1 METLVYIA
9 NVLYL
14 ASYFVQDMLRL
25 RVLTVFAAACLIGYF
40 YLQPAPMMT
49 VVYWNLFFVA
59 LNIVQIGRIVA
70 TGRTGRGAVAEV
82 IEAAGREPDPPACA
96 GRRQANRAS
105 RYIHKIFRFS
115 PSVGR
120 RTALF

>member
-25 RVLTVFAAACLIGYF
+25 RILTVFAAACLIGYF
-40 YLQPAPMMT
+40 YLQPQPMMT

-59 LNIVQIGRIVA
+59 LNVFQIGRIVA
-70 TGRTGRGAVAEV
+70 TRRWGRDPFTGGGLRQR
-82 IEAAGREPDPPACA
+82 IPRE
-96 GRRQANRAS
+96 
-105 RYIHKIFRFS
+105 IHKIFRFP
-115 PSVGR
+115 PSVR
-120 RTALF
+120 RRRAVS